1 MPQKTFPLARLV
13 SLSIWTSALICSS
26 PSAADFTMTIAPDFA
41 MVAMMR
47 QVRDT
52 NQTATGA
59 IGTPQISVDASRPT
73 AAPPMAYKA
82 SASRRRANLA
92 TFIEKSRKGDPLG
105 AEKMV
110 ALFASTDV
118 IAMIDQRMRQVYGM
132 RSDNVADAYAI
143 WWTSAWMGSKG
154 RSDDVTPGQ
163 MAMVKRQAANALA
176 ATPEFAAATD
186 ATKQEMA
193 EAVLIQAAMIGDAI
207 DTYKTDPAMFAKTKA
222 AIAKG
227 AKGMGL
233 DLDSMTLSDQ
243 GFLLVE

>member
-1 MPQKTFPLARLV
+1 MPQKISTLARLV

-26 PSAADFTMTIAPDFA
+26 PSAADFTMTIAPNFA

-52 NQTATGA
+52 NQTESRATGA
-59 IGTPQISVDASRPT
+59 PDIPQSTV
-73 AAPPMAYKA
+73 APPMTYKA

-92 TFIEKSRKGDPLG
+92 TFIEKSRNGDPLG
-105 AEKMV
+105 AEKMA
-110 ALFASTDV
+110 ALFDSTD
-118 IAMIDQRMRQVYGM
+118 IIDMIDQRMRQVYGM
-132 RSDNVADAYAI
+132 RADNVSDAYAV

-154 RSDDVTPGQ
+154 RSDDLTPGQ

-186 ATKQEMA
+186 AAKQEMA

>member
-1 MPQKTFPLARLV
+1 MPQKISTLARLV

-52 NQTATGA
+52 NQTESRATGA
-59 IGTPQISVDASRPT
+59 PDIPQSTV
-73 AAPPMAYKA
+73 APPMTYKA

-92 TFIEKSRKGDPLG
+92 TFIEKSRNGDPLG
-105 AEKMV
+105 AEKMA
-110 ALFASTDV
+110 ALFDSTD
-118 IAMIDQRMRQVYGM
+118 IIDMIDQRMRQVYGM
-132 RSDNVADAYAI
+132 RADNVADAYAV

-154 RSDDVTPGQ
+154 RSDDLTPGQ

-186 ATKQEMA
+186 AAKQEMA

>member
-1 MPQKTFPLARLV
+1 MPQKISTLARLV

-26 PSAADFTMTIAPDFA
+26 PSAADFTMTIAPNFA

-52 NQTATGA
+52 NQTESRATGA
-59 IGTPQISVDASRPT
+59 PDIPQSTV
-73 AAPPMAYKA
+73 APPMTYKA

-92 TFIEKSRKGDPLG
+92 TFIEKSRNGDPLG
-105 AEKMV
+105 AEKMA
-110 ALFASTDV
+110 ALFDSTD
-118 IAMIDQRMRQVYGM
+118 IIDMIDQRMRQVYGM
-132 RSDNVADAYAI
+132 RADNVADAYAV

-154 RSDDVTPGQ
+154 RSDDLTPGQ

-186 ATKQEMA
+186 AAKQEMA